1 MQMRLETRGFMG
13 GSKALQ
19 DLGREISLYGLPETI
34 PPAAAKTV
42 QVQKSLAPI
51 LTGFLMNNIG
61 YTANGKQVHFFS
73 RARYS
78 MYVENGTFRMPA
90 RPYFFGPIFTVFPQ
104 ELKNEWMRFQSKL
117 HTKLRNGSRSIP

>member
-1 MQMRLETRGFMG
+1 MRIETRGFMG
-13 GSKALQ
+13 GGKALQ
-19 DLGREISLYGLPETI
+19 DLGREIGLYGLPETI

-51 LTGFLMNNIG
+51 RTGFLVNNIG

-78 MYVENGTFRMPA
+78 MYVENGTWKMPA
-90 RPYFFGPIFTVFPQ
+90 RPFFFGPIFTVFPQ
-104 ELKNEWMRFQSKL
+104 ELKNEWMRFRSKFGA
-117 HTKLRNGSRSIP
+117 KLGSGARSTP